1 MTGEEYGLQSE
12 FDIEKHKKK
21 FIDYLEVM
29 ICKDGKVVYA
39 VPSHQM
45 KAEELCC
52 DKLGISRKELIEHYP
67 HQLAY
72 CYDYMTWLL
81 TICGAIAVWNDF
93 CAFGTDP
100 LTKEQRATLRRL
112 KMSGLY
118 RGRIPKEE
126 SYV

>member
-52 DKLGISRKELIEHYP
+52 EALGISREELIARYP
-67 HQLAY
+67 PEY
-72 CYDYMTWLL
+72 YYDYMTWLL
-81 TICGAIAVWNDF
+81 TICGAVAVWNDF
-93 CAFGTDP
+93 CACGNAPPTRG
-100 LTKEQRATLRRL
+100 QRATLRRL

-118 RGRIPKEE
+118 RGVILKGEE
-126 SYV
+126 

>member
-1 MTGEEYGLQSE
+1 MSEEYGLQSE
-12 FDIEKHKKK
+12 FDIEKHKKR

-52 DKLGISRKELIEHYP
+52 DKLDTPREELISRCPPEY
-67 HQLAY
+67 Y
-72 CYDYMTWLL
+72 YDYLTWLL
-81 TICGAIAVWNDF
+81 TICGAVAVWNDF
-93 CAFGTDP
+93 CVCGDDP
-100 LTKEQRATLRRL
+100 LTKEQRVTLRKL

-118 RGRIPKEE
+118 RGKISKGEE
-126 SYV
+126 